1 MTFSLLFSLLF
12 LFMLPILG
20 LFAFLV
26 LRKVLHLRLW
36 FIAVLFLGV
45 GLLLHFAVLSMLL

>member
-1 MTFSLLFSLLF
+1 
-12 LFMLPILG
+12 MLPILG

-45 GLLLHFAVLSMLL
+45 GLLLHFAVLSMFMFISIMFVGSVNS